1 MKWLTIYKDKKIW
14 NLVKLTNRLF
24 SVILYSMRELI
35 KSQNGVSIYKDGD
48 KLIMYIEEQKILE
61 MNKEFKSILDK
72 SYDNLVKIRNKNS
85 GETE

>member
-1 MKWLTIYKDKKIW
+1 
-14 NLVKLTNRLF
+14 
-24 SVILYSMRELI
+24 MRELI

-48 KLIMYIEEQKILE
+48 NLIMYIEEQKILE

>member
-1 MKWLTIYKDKKIW
+1 MG
-14 NLVKLTNRLF
+14 
-24 SVILYSMRELI
+24 RELI
-35 KSQNGVSIYKDGD
+35 KSEYGVSIYKDGD

-61 MNKEFKSILDK
+61 MNKEFKSIIDK

>member
-1 MKWLTIYKDKKIW
+1 
-14 NLVKLTNRLF
+14 
-24 SVILYSMRELI
+24 MRELI
-35 KSQNGVSIYKDGD
+35 KSHNGVSIYKDGD

>member
-1 MKWLTIYKDKKIW
+1 M
-14 NLVKLTNRLF
+14 TNRLT

-48 KLIMYIEEQKILE
+48 KLIMCIEEQKILE